1 MSSSPNAAFTII
13 LLASS
18 WQSEPTSPMNP
29 QVTQHSS
36 LDLESEMLPQEPPPW
51 IVRVTAWLLLAAFL
65 WALLIAIVVRLPE
78 TVRCRFVLIPAT
90 GADPIQSPRQAVI
103 SHVAVNE
110 GQPVKKGDELF
121 VLRSDEIRGWDTQF
135 RTLSEDLHT
144 KEESLIRNEAAYAS
158 QLEIKKSESE
168 QAKSEVKFRQ
178 NHAGT
183 SRDLVARMEKL
194 AKQGG
199 ESEIDLVKLKL
210 DLAGSEKD
218 LSVAQRTVQQVNLDR
233 ERMETEHARQ
243 RGEQQSDIEKLKM
256 RIGALKTDLENTHQN
271 LLTVRSP
278 YEGVI
283 ISMDQ
288 RTVGSVVQQGQVL
301 CQLAPKDA
309 KPRARMTLNEA
320 GLPKLAIAQRIRY
333 FFDAFPYQRYGAVT
347 GILDWISASAVTT
360 TDGSH
365 FVALGSLDRSEISP
379 RTGQTLPLR
388 VGMRGDAHII
398 VGGRTLIEYA
408 FEPIRQL
415 RESMKQ

>member
-1 MSSSPNAAFTII
+1 MSSQ
-13 LLASS
+13 L
-18 WQSEPTSPMNP
+18 
-29 QVTQHSS
+29 TQRGS
-36 LDLESEMLPQEPPPW
+36 LDAESEMSPQEPPPW
-51 IVRVTAWLLLAAFL
+51 IVRSTAWLLIGAFL
-65 WALLIAIVVRLPE
+65 FALFIVIVMRLPE
-78 TVRCRFVLIPAT
+78 TVNCQFVLIPAT

-103 SHVAVNE
+103 SRVAVEE
-110 GQPVKKGDELF
+110 GQPVKAGEDLF

-135 RTLSEDLHT
+135 RTLTEDLHG
-144 KEESLIRNEAAYAS
+144 KEESLARYNTAYAS
-158 QLEIKKSESE
+158 QLEIKKAEIE
-168 QAKSEVKFRQ
+168 QAKSEVQFRE
-178 NHAGT
+178 NHAST
-183 SRDLVARMEKL
+183 SRELVTRMEKL
-194 AKQGG
+194 AQKGG
-199 ESEIDLVKLKL
+199 ISEVDLIKLKL

-233 ERMETEHARQ
+233 QRIETEHARL
-243 RGEQQSDIEKLKM
+243 RGEQQSEIEKLKM
-256 RIGALKTDLENTHQN
+256 RIGALKTDLENTQQN

-288 RTVGSVVQQGQVL
+288 RTVGSFVQQGQVL

-320 GLPKLAIAQRIRY
+320 GFPKLAIAQRVRY
-333 FFDAFPYQRYGAVT
+333 FFEAFPYQRYGAVT
-347 GILDWISASAVTT
+347 GKLDWISPSAVTT

-365 FVALGSLDRSEISP
+365 FVALGSLDRDDISP
-379 RTGQTLPLR
+379 RAGQVLALR
-388 VGMRGDAHII
+388 VGMRGQAHII